1 MRRNQD
7 MPDLRLLADED
18 LMPLVQA
25 GDAAAFALIYDRHSA
40 AAFSLVY
47 RIMGR
52 RSEAED
58 ALQEAFLSVWRAGG
72 RYDPARGSVRSW
84 LLGIVHNRTIDAI
97 RRASVH
103 ERRRASDEGIEER
116 LPAREWTED
125 EAMRRMDA
133 VQVRSALA
141 ALPAEQVRVI
151 ELAYF
156 GGFTHTEI
164 AQMLGLPLGTVK
176 ARMRLGL
183 QKLRGGL
190 EEVTA

>member
-1 MRRNQD
+1 

-18 LMPLVQA
+18 LMPLIQG
-25 GDAAAFALIYDRHSA
+25 GDADAFAVIYDRHSG

-47 RIMGR
+47 RIIGR

-58 ALQEAFLSVWRAGG
+58 ALQEAFLSVWRSGG
-72 RYDPARGSVRSW
+72 RYDPTRGSVRSW
-84 LLGIVHNRTIDAI
+84 LLGIVHNRAIDTI

-103 ERRRASDEGIEER
+103 DRRRASDEGLEER
-116 LPAREWTED
+116 LAAPERTDTEVI
-125 EAMRRMDA
+125 RRMDA
-133 VQVRSALA
+133 VQVRAALA
-141 ALPAEQVRVI
+141 TLPDEQVRVI

-164 AQMLGLPLGTVK
+164 AEMLGLPLGTAK